1 MQWRIIIIGIALWAV
16 GTIGIR
22 LAGQYLLHPQ
32 NSARTLLLYVIS
44 FLLMALLAR
53 RIFLSV
59 GVQKDAWPQA
69 ATLLALPTLLLDPF
83 SSAFFPSVFPNVDS
97 AAAGVFGGW
106 MLICCAG
113 AMAGAWSNKDW
124 SNRARSNRAGFKA

>member
-1 MQWRIIIIGIALWAV
+1 MKSIAIIGLVLWVA

-22 LAGQYLLHPQ
+22 LAGQHMLHPH
-32 NSARTLLLYVIS
+32 NVAGTVLLYVFS
-44 FLLMALLAR
+44 FVLMGLLAR
-53 RIFLSV
+53 RIFSRV
-59 GVQKDAWPQA
+59 GLDKESWPRA

-83 SSAFFPSVFPNVDS
+83 SSAFFTTVFPNVDP

-113 AMAGAWSNKDW
+113 AVAGAWV
-124 SNRARSNRAGFKA
+124 KA

>member
-1 MQWRIIIIGIALWAV
+1 MRWRTVIIGIALWAA

-32 NSARTLLLYVIS
+32 SSLRTLLLYLIS

-53 RIFLSV
+53 RIFLRM
-59 GVQKDAWPQA
+59 GLEKDAWPQA

-113 AMAGAWSNKDW
+113 AVAGAWLN
-124 SNRARSNRAGFKA
+124 GGGIKA

>member
-1 MQWRIIIIGIALWAV
+1 MQRRIVVIGILLWAV

-22 LAGQYLLHPQ
+22 LAGQHLLYPQ
-32 NSARTLLLYVIS
+32 AGARTILLYVIS

-53 RIFLSV
+53 RIFHRMGIEKES
-59 GVQKDAWPQA
+59 WPRA

-83 SSAFFPSVFPNVDS
+83 SSAFFSAVFPNVDA

-106 MLICCAG
+106 MLICCGG
-113 AMAGAWSNKDW
+113 AVAGAWV
-124 SNRARSNRAGFKA
+124 KA